1 MMGINVG
8 HYILLGSILFIIGM
22 IGFLSGRNI
31 ITVFMS
37 LELMFNGVG
46 INLVGFSNYFGI
58 VRGQIFTMF
67 IIAVAAAEAALG
79 LAIIIAIYRNKP
91 TVNVDEFN
99 IMKW

>member
-1 MMGINVG
+1 MEISLG
-8 HYILLGSILFIIGM
+8 HYIFLGSVLFIIGM
-22 IGFLSGRNI
+22 MGFMIRRNI

-37 LELMFNGVG
+37 LELMFNAIG
-46 INLVGFSNYFGI
+46 INLVGFSNHFGI

-79 LAIIIAIYRNKP
+79 LAIIIVIYRNKP

>member
-1 MMGINVG
+1 MIISLG
-8 HYILLGSILFIIGM
+8 HYIFLGTVLFIIGM
-22 IGFLSGRNI
+22 VGFLVRRNI

-37 LELMFNGVG
+37 LELMFNAIG
-46 INLVGFSNYFGI
+46 INLVGFSHHFGI

-67 IIAVAAAEAALG
+67 IIAVAAAEAAVG
-79 LAIIIAIYRNKP
+79 LAIIIAIFRNKP

>member
-1 MMGINVG
+1 MEISLG
-8 HYILLGSILFIIGM
+8 HYIFLGSALFIIGM
-22 IGFLSGRNI
+22 FGFMVRRNI

-37 LELMFNGVG
+37 LELMFNAIG

-79 LAIIIAIYRNKP
+79 LAIIIVIYRNKP